1 MCVCSSTE
9 QKRKSKKEKKNKK
22 KACIPDFDFDMPCR
36 IIAIELLEQQKE
48 FSVACGYGLA
58 NKEKGTLTFCD
69 C

>member
-1 MCVCSSTE
+1 MCAVALSKRE
-9 QKRKSKKEKKNKK
+9 RAKRKKKQK